1 MEYAMSRTYLKEG
14 EKTVSGLRM
23 IEIDGS
29 TIDPGQQI
37 FSPVQTTRGNAIDV
51 VNVADA
57 NRKL

>member
-1 MEYAMSRTYLKEG
+1 MEYAMSRTYLKGG

-37 FSPVQTTRGNAIDV
+37 FSPVQTTRV